1 MDSPGDG
8 LRSID
13 VTCDQPHL
21 GKAEVEVEVGWLR
34 VEVDWLVEFLV
45 AVKMV
50 DWNSGKKCS
59 IGDVYSQR
67 DPDLI

>member
-1 MDSPGDG
+1 VIRVFGD
-8 LRSID
+8 
-13 VTCDQPHL
+13 
-21 GKAEVEVEVGWLR
+21 AEVEVEVGWLR
-34 VEVDWLVEFLV
+34 VEVDWLIEFLV